1 MRSSLRTSRAVTR
14 SSSIPLL
21 VSFPAY
27 APEILCYPAPVATKS
42 VVVNRSPVLT
52 LWASI
57 VAERLGYARS
67 TALTLGKAVAGLNAQ
82 SKGRRL
88 GIYEE
93 GASAAPGR
101 KPRKPSKPASGTV
114 LLLGRAVPVVK
125 TPKGRLAAANNRV
138 ESPDSVRR
146 YLEQK
151 FGAALPEVEAAM
163 RALAKAYPPQ
173 QLESIGFSLYEEF
186 RPEVPRGVKGWGAKG
201 RLDLD
206 RLRELIRSARD
217 DQDDNT

>member
-1 MRSSLRTSRAVTR
+1 M
-14 SSSIPLL
+14 P
-21 VSFPAY
+21 
-27 APEILCYPAPVATKS
+27 TKS
-42 VVVNRSPVLT
+42 VLVNRSPVLT

-57 VAERLGYARS
+57 VAERLGYARP

-93 GASAAPGR
+93 GPATSPGR
-101 KPRKPSKPASGTV
+101 TPKKSSKAVSGTV

-125 TPKGRLAAANNRV
+125 APEGLLAAAHNRI

-151 FGAALPEVEAAM
+151 FGAALAEVEAAM

-173 QLESIGFSLYEEF
+173 RLESIGFSLYEEF

-201 RLDLD
+201 RLDLN
-206 RLRELIRSARD
+206 RLRELARSARTTNHE
-217 DQDDNT
+217 QGG